1 MAGKDRR
8 RKWKRNCQR
17 MYDRAE
23 HSDSWGVTPAYR
35 TPSSFF
41 LKSYMYFWSC
51 SLVGEGVGRRNAVG
65 VSKVGSWYDRE

>member
-17 MYDRAE
+17 MCDRAE

-41 LKSYMYFWSC
+41 LKSYMYFGLVVWWVRGGKTECSWSVQ
-51 SLVGEGVGRRNAVG
+51 SWQLV
-65 VSKVGSWYDRE
+65 